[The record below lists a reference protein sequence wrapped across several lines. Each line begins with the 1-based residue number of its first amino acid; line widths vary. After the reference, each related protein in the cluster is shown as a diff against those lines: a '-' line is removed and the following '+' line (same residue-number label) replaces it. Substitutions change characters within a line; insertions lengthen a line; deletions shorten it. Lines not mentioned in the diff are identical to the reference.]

1 MNLTKQQAIAIF
13 GTGAALARALGLTK
27 GAIPQWPD
35 ELDTQRTAAVIG
47 AAVQRGF
54 ADRVPAGFIPA
65 ADVASTPSDSDAQIP
80 A

>member
-54 ADRVPAGFIPA
+54 ADRIPAGFIPPGEDA
-65 ADVASTPSDSDAQIP
+65 TSVTDSQVP

>member
-13 GTGAALARALGLTK
+13 GTGTALARALGLTK

-47 AAVQRGF
+47 AAVQHGF
-54 ADRVPAGFIPA
+54 ADRVPEGFIPA
-65 ADVASTPSDSDAQIP
+65 ADAAAGAGAVA
-80 A
+80 